1 MPWKKVANAVENQ
14 SQKKSQKQRMKKAV
28 ARKAV
33 EKKQSK
39 KHKESSRKRKEKL
52 THSYGCN
59 RLADSASSP
68 GVTQVPARNEPRPLP
83 PSEEPHTAPSLVV

>member
-1 MPWKKVANAVENQ
+1 M
-14 SQKKSQKQRMKKAV
+14 KKSQT
-28 ARKAV
+28 
-33 EKKQSK
+33 QSK
-39 KHKESSRKRKEKL
+39 KVVAKAAHEESSRKKSIKEKKLQKVENESQKAAAKKKL

-68 GVTQVPARNEPRPLP
+68 GVTQVPARNESRPLP